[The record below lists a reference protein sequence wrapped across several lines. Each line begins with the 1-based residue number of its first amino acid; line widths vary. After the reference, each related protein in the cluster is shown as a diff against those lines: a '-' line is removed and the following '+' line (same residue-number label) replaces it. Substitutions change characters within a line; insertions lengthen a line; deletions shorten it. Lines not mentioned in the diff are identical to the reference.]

1 MRWQWAKEKM
11 KLIRQA
17 QYERSHVRPRPPTPA
32 KSLYS
37 ALKSSLFSSGEPFS
51 PLYQFNSRTHLW
63 KVAICY
69 VESWQKAK

>member
-17 QYERSHVRPRPPTPA
+17 QYERSHVRPPRPAA

-37 ALKSSLFSSGEPFS
+37 ALKSSLLSSGEPFS

-63 KVAICY
+63 KVAICF
-69 VESWQKAK
+69 VKSWQKAK